1 MEIIKNFGID
11 PVYLGAQIIN
21 FLIILYFLRRFLYK
35 PVFEMLKKREK
46 QIKEGLEKTEKVRLL
61 LEKTIEDEK
70 NILKKAQNQATK
82 IIDDAKNEA
91 LDIQKTTEELAK
103 KQSEKIIIE
112 AREQILRE
120 TKETEERLTAHVS
133 KLAVVFLQKSLSEL
147 FSPREQEEIMSKAI
161 KKLKE
166 RPN

>member
-1 MEIIKNFGID
+1 MEIIKNFGVD
-11 PVYLGAQIIN
+11 PIYLGAQIIN

-35 PVFEMLKKREK
+35 PVFEMLKKRERE
-46 QIKEGLEKTEKVRLL
+46 IKDGLEKTEEVRKL

-70 NILKKAQNQATK
+70 NVLKKAQNLANK

-91 LDIQKTTEELAK
+91 LEIQKATEGLSK
-103 KQSEKIIIE
+103 KQAEKIIIE
-112 AREQILRE
+112 AREQIFRE
-120 TKETEERLTAHVS
+120 TKEAEERLTAHVS
-133 KLAVVFLQKSLSEL
+133 KLAVVFLQKALSEL
-147 FSPREQEEIMSKAI
+147 FSPKEQEEIMSKAI

>member
-1 MEIIKNFGID
+1 MEIIKNFGVD

-21 FLIILYFLRRFLYK
+21 FVIILYFLRRFLYK
-35 PVFEMLKKREK
+35 PVFEMLKKRERE
-46 QIKEGLEKTEKVRLL
+46 IKEGLEKTEEVRKL

-91 LDIQKTTEELAK
+91 MEIQKATEEFAK

-112 AREQILRE
+112 AREQIFRE
-120 TKETEERLTAHVS
+120 TKEAEERLTAHVS
-133 KLAVVFLQKSLSEL
+133 KLAVVFLQKALIEL
-147 FSPREQEEIMSKAI
+147 FSPKEQEEIMSKAI